1 MARDPEITVAAEQA
15 GKHFNGVDGFRNAGM
30 KNLYVCIGESMGVG
44 SDSASG
50 CGQAMWTIDREPG
63 VTPFLTKCRHCG
75 GYAQSKA
82 YRVPQDTV
90 ADFEWYRPETFAAD
104 MGPSTRD
111 HILRGGLILRK
122 IGEAS

>member
-1 MARDPEITVAAEQA
+1 MSRTPEIAAAAERA

-30 KNLYVCIGESMGVG
+30 KNLYVCIGDSMGVG
-44 SDSASG
+44 TTSAEG

-63 VTPFLTKCRHCG
+63 VTPFLTMCRHCG

-90 ADFEWYRPETFAAD
+90 ADYEWYRPDAFRPDDSAW
-104 MGPSTRD
+104 TRD
-111 HILRGGLILRK
+111 HVLNGGLLLRK
-122 IGEAS
+122 IGEAA